1 LIAKV
6 SSITVPDSADSR
18 GRAAEIINAGGVI
31 AFRTDT
37 FYGLGAD
44 PFNREALSRLNNLK
58 GRDAG
63 KPILVVISEAFE
75 AERFIAQRSP
85 LFNLVSR
92 NHWPGALTIVVKA
105 KPEVPGE
112 LTAGSATVGLRL
124 PDDAAV
130 RAFIRACGGALTAT
144 SANLA
149 GEPPARMAE
158 EVAKSFPVE
167 LDLIVDG
174 GAAIGGKPS
183 TVLDLSAEQVRLIR
197 EGAISRTELRE
208 TLRELGS
215 EI

>member
-1 LIAKV
+1 V
-6 SSITVPDSADSR
+6 SSITVPDSADTR
-18 GRAAEIINAGGVI
+18 GRAAQIITAGGVI

-63 KPILVVISEAFE
+63 KPILVVISEAADAMCFTTHK
-75 AERFIAQRSP
+75 SP
-85 LFNLVSR
+85 LFNLVSGQ
-92 NHWPGALTIVVKA
+92 HWPGALTIVVNA
-105 KPEVPGE
+105 KPDVPEE
-112 LTAGSATVGLRL
+112 LTAGSGTVGLRL

-130 RAFIRACGGALTAT
+130 RRFIRACGGALTAT

-149 GEPPARMAE
+149 GQPPARMAE
-158 EVAKSFPVE
+158 EVASSFPAE

-174 GAAIGGKPS
+174 GAAVGGKPS
-183 TVLDLSAEQVRLIR
+183 TVIDLSGQQIRLIR